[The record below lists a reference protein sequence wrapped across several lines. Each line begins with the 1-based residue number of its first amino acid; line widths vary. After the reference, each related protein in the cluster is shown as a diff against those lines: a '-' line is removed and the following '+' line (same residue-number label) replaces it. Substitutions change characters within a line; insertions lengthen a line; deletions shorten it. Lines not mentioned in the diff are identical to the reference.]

1 MTSSG
6 NALSETPH
14 RRARSRLATRL
25 PARVTTLHETRI
37 ATLVDVSLTG
47 ARLLAPSD
55 LAIFRG
61 NGHGGEIL
69 LEWSG
74 FEAFGTIVW
83 ANAGRWDGEIGM
95 TFERMITPA
104 VLIATRDM
112 QDEYVR
118 LGGYRHDL
126 RESARGW
133 VEGSR

>member
-1 MTSSG
+1 MTSFG

-14 RRARSRLATRL
+14 RRERSRLATHL
-25 PARVTTLHETRI
+25 PARVTTLHETRT
-37 ATLVDVSLTG
+37 ATLVDISLTG

-61 NGHGGEIL
+61 IGLGCDVL

-83 ANAGRWDGEIGM
+83 SSAGRWDGELGM
-95 TFERMITPA
+95 AFDRMIAST

-118 LGGYRHDL
+118 LGGTGHDL
-126 RESARGW
+126 RESARNW